1 MTPDSDYKA
10 EKKASVTDL
19 QGGGIW
25 EINILTFLAPVCSPT
40 LVRCP
45 DIASNNC
52 L

>member
-25 EINILTFLAPVCSPT
+25 EINILTFLAPVCPPLITSIDR
-40 LVRCP
+40 V
-45 DIASNNC
+45 
-52 L
+52 

>member
-1 MTPDSDYKA
+1 MTPDYKA

-40 LVRCP
+40 LPRDRIGAAGV
-45 DIASNNC
+45 
-52 L
+52 